1 MAKILSVCI
10 QKSTLLLTALMRGAS
25 TSQARQPQSNEHKDK
40 KMNVVFIVC
49 DDLNA
54 DLGSFDDSIVKTPNL
69 DRIRAHAVRFNNAY
83 CQYPLSGPTRASFL
97 TGYSPERT
105 KVMDLKTNFRTA
117 MPDGTLLNDEWCR
130 FFKENNFLVGVSV
143 DGPQEFHDEYRR
155 TSTGK
160 PTFRSVMKGI
170 DLLNKYGVEW
180 NALAVVNDFNADYPL
195 DFYHFFKSIGCHYIQ
210 FTPIVERIIGRADGL
225 TLAPSMQ
232 EGGELTDFSVTLLI
246 ELSELRIF
254 KVGR

>member
-10 QKSTLLLTALMRGAS
+10 QKSTLLLTALMGGTT
-25 TSQARQPQSNEHKDK
+25 TSQARQPQSVDHKGK

-117 MPDGTLLNDEWCR
+117 MPDGTLLNEEWCR
-130 FFKENNFLVGVSV
+130 FFKENNFLVGVSI

-210 FTPIVERIIGRADGL
+210 FTPIV
-225 TLAPSMQ
+225 
-232 EGGELTDFSVTLLI
+232 
-246 ELSELRIF
+246 
-254 KVGR
+254 